1 MLARASMN
9 TMEVWMDTS
18 KSVSAKAAE
27 LSKLGASKGG
37 AARAEKLDVETRR
50 AIASRAAAARWG
62 NVQIATNVGELQI
75 GDTSIACAVLE
86 DGTRLVSQSAV
97 LRALGRNPDKSR
109 RARVGGPV
117 DTRHAPFLAANN
129 LQQFISDEIRDL
141 EEPIPYRIKGES
153 GRAWGYRAEML
164 PLVCEVY
171 LKARR
176 KGVLVE
182 SQQNTAREAEILL
195 SGLARVGIVA
205 LVDEATGYQETR
217 AARELQLILEKYVQA
232 ELLPWTKMFP
242 DEFFQ
247 EIYRIYGWD
256 LKPGTSKRTPHVGK
270 LINKYIYEQLPPGV
284 LEELQRRNPRQASG
298 YRAYKHHQ
306 LLTPDTGNKHL
317 DKQISTVTTLLRISD
332 TRAEFDEHFA
342 RAFPP
347 AQTRIPLVVE
357 IPKQPETPEPRE

>member
-1 MLARASMN
+1 
-9 TMEVWMDTS
+9 MDTNES
-18 KSVSAKAAE
+18 ISEKAAG

-37 AARAEKLDVETRR
+37 RARAEKLDGETRK

-62 NVQIATNVGELQI
+62 NVQIATNIGELQI
-75 GDTSIACAVLE
+75 GNTTIACAVLE

-109 RARVGGPV
+109 RARPGAPT

-129 LQQFISDEIRDL
+129 LQRFISEEIRDL
-141 EEPIPYRIKGES
+141 EEPIPYRVKGES

-176 KGVLVE
+176 DGVLVE

-232 ELLPWTKMFP
+232 ELRPWVKMFP
-242 DEFFQ
+242 DEFFE
-247 EIYRIYGWD
+247 EIYRLYGWD
-256 LKPGTSKRTPHVGK
+256 HKPGTSKRTPYVGN
-270 LINKYIYEQLPPGV
+270 LINKYVYEQLPPGV
-284 LEELQRRNPRQASG
+284 LEELQRRNPRQPSG
-298 YRAYKHHQ
+298 HRSYKHHQ

-332 TRAEFDEHFA
+332 TRAQFDEYFA

-347 AQTRIPLVVE
+347 AQTRIPLVIE
-357 IPKQPETPEPRE
+357 TSESPEASETPELDE